1 MGLPSDEIVLI
12 RLGQKKGDPSI
23 ITVNCP
29 DKLGLGSDLT
39 RLLFEFGLT
48 VVRGDMST
56 DGKWCFAL
64 FWVLPADGSSK
75 NIRWAALKKLLVA
88 ACPSTR
94 PHLLLPHLAVSKPKK
109 MYLLQTSSMDSIGL
123 LNDISRTL
131 WELEITVHKMNAT
144 VTPDGKALNMFCVTD
159 SREMLHEKRR
169 QDDLCFR
176 LKSTLGEEDNS
187 CDVVLAG
194 SEWGGLDCTPF
205 LSVPSTL
212 AMDLCSKK
220 APGTGK
226 VTIKL
231 DNSLSPGHT
240 LLQIWCKDRRGLM
253 YDCMRT
259 LKDFQ
264 IQVAYGRL
272 ATDAKGDGE
281 IDLFILHGDGKKIVD
296 PVKQQNLCSRLELEI
311 TQPVKIMI
319 MDRGPDIE
327 LLVAASIGICGQGR
341 PRVLHDITRVLK
353 TLGICIFKADFG
365 WYLIEN
371 RQWEVYRFL
380 FMDKPDLDLSSS
392 HMKAHIAEQ
401 IRSMLVG

>member
-12 RLGQKKGDPSI
+12 RLGQKKGDPSV

-29 DKLGLGSDLT
+29 DKLGLGADLT

-64 FWVLPADGSSK
+64 FWVHPADGSPK
-75 NIRWAALKKLLVA
+75 NIRWAALKKLLTA

-94 PHLLLPHLAVSKPKK
+94 PYLLLLHLAISKPKQV
-109 MYLLQTSSMDSIGL
+109 YLLQTTSMDSIGL
-123 LNDISRTL
+123 LNDISRIL
-131 WELEITVHKMNAT
+131 WELELTIHKMHAT
-144 VTPDGKALNMFCVTD
+144 VTPDEKAFNMFYVTD

-176 LKSTLGEEDNS
+176 LKSIFGKGNS
-187 CDVVLAG
+187 SCVFALAG
-194 SEWGGLDCTPF
+194 SEWGGLDCTPL

-212 AMDLCSKK
+212 PMDLCSRD
-220 APGTGK
+220 AQEAGK

-231 DNSLSPGHT
+231 DNFLSPGHT

-272 ATDAKGDGE
+272 VTNPKGDGE
-281 IDLFILHGDGKKIVD
+281 IDLFVLHGDGKKIVD
-296 PVKQQNLCSRLELEI
+296 PVKQQNLCSRLELEL
-311 TQPVKIMI
+311 TQPIRIMFV
-319 MDRGPDIE
+319 DKGPDIE

-341 PRVLHDITRVLK
+341 PRVLYDITRVLR
-353 TLGICIFKADFG
+353 TLGICIFKADIG
-365 WYLIEN
+365 RYLIEN
-371 RQWEVYRFL
+371 RQWEIYRS
-380 FMDKPDLDLSSS
+380 DIHS
-392 HMKAHIAEQ
+392 IVVN
-401 IRSMLVG
+401 VGRVGDNAVGSLWAVSA